1 MFFSGGFG
9 FAGAGK
15 IKPAAGETINL
26 VWNGTGTGWTATNG
40 SDQTIDIKWLNQ
52 NDKTSTEAGGDVN
65 ITGPDGTDDIIA
77 LCTMNG
83 SITLTLNAPLEISTL
98 FVFGS
103 NVCTIDLN
111 GYSLKINDTLF
122 LGSSWSND
130 GDNDIDKGI
139 INNDAGGQDGEGSKL
154 GNLSITTDSTGKI
167 SITNFNTTT
176 WGYSDDAL
184 VFKNESGTVNSLLTI
199 GENVTFEVET
209 WETGSTTTPGTGN
222 AVTTGA
228 TIPKIT
234 IPENSTTSIE
244 ISKITSDVG
253 HESLKDELVK
263 DLIDTG
269 AEIAVPY
276 LWTGK
281 GSDKSW
287 NTKENWTNNTTPSGN
302 VTAYICKIT
311 NQPEIVIPVDFSGG
325 KIEIYDDAKLT
336 IADGGSLSIDAN
348 NITFGTGSSIVVD
361 GTLNSTKGFT
371 VKSNFA
377 GSTGTF
383 SCSDSGKLIIDT
395 DFAGLK
401 KLENSNGTITINSG
415 KNVTCNSI
423 SAATLENNGNLTLK
437 DDSSIGNLSNNGTIT
452 IASDQK
458 ISVSGSNVTLGNISG
473 TIELIGSTDL
483 WYLNL
488 SNTSAGVDTIIVN
501 KEKDENDNDKNVKF
515 TKWQT
520 QTSKIKNVV
529 VKNGITTF
537 DTPIEIENFSTSEN
551 AGNITFSKN
560 TTIKNACEINSK
572 NTVSFGSDENSTTI
586 FGTEENPVNFTHTAG
601 QTNIKGSLT
610 ANDIKCENTTIT
622 GNVTAKKITLA
633 ENTIDGIITGTE
645 ITLGKTK
652 LKGNITGT
660 EVEIGDVELNG
671 SIIGNN
677 ITLAEINVVGNSELK
692 INEAATSGKITLKGN
707 VTSTDLKNLTLNGNV
722 DVDVLC
728 SSINLNQGTLE
739 SNWTF
744 TAQNDLE
751 INAVSTFEKF
761 VNADGN
767 LTINGD
773 STFNQTVEV
782 GKNLVITG
790 EVVFKDAVKSGENLK
805 ITGNATFESTEKS
818 VEVGNDLEIIG
829 NANFANTVTTG
840 NNLTIEGDEIIING
854 AAIAG
859 KSEPF
864 TEGSILLT
872 GTTKI
877 TVNSLSATKDI
888 TVNGT
893 TIKTAAL
900 IATENI
906 FINKGFE
913 VLEQTLKITG
923 DVVANNFE
931 AVAKTQTFDG
941 TISVTN
947 LKITGNA
954 TFENTEK
961 SVEIGNDL
969 RIVGNAIFANTV
981 ATGNNLTI
989 TGNAVFENTVTTGN
1003 NLTITGNSK
1012 FSQNVVVENVATLQ
1026 GNVEFWGTLSITQD
1040 TGYLL
1045 LNGSENQNVQLN
1057 ANDTYKKIV
1066 VEKTS
1071 GNVEI
1076 YNVATIEKF
1085 ENTTEG
1091 TTTFNAATTIT
1102 NYTNKEGNTILK
1114 DVSKITSYTNEI
1126 GKSTFEKDSEIAKLI
1141 NKDTLEFGAKITS
1154 TESVE
1159 NNGIITING
1168 EAEIQAL
1175 ENSGTVEVNGSSKIS
1190 TLKNISET
1198 SEVQFNQTGAVEILE
1213 NKGKVFV
1220 NENVSA
1226 KNVENEG
1233 KITIAEG
1240 KIFAIS
1246 GTLTDK
1252 NEIGG
1257 DGTIK
1262 INGTENQNVTL
1273 TTKENIGYKNIFVE
1287 KTSGNVEINNSATIE
1302 NFENVTEG
1310 TTSFYAA
1317 TIISNYTNTKGNSI
1331 FKEVAKISSYTNESG
1346 TTTFEKDVEIAKLI
1360 NKDNV
1365 KCDSKF
1371 TSSESIENN
1380 GILTIGGESNIN
1392 SLQNGGNATFEGK
1405 ATITSIEN
1413 TGTTTTNS
1421 ESEIQTLEN
1430 SGTVE
1435 INGSS
1440 KITTLK
1446 NTAENA
1452 EIKIN
1457 AGTTFELIENGGLVE
1472 INENSITKSLK
1483 NTKKIDIA
1491 EGKSLTI
1498 LENIEDSGELGG
1510 TGALRFTGNAEQV
1523 ITLKENAIYPHI
1535 VVDKDG
1541 GKITFTNAMTVGLFE
1556 TEKSLETVFENK
1568 MIFTDLKIQNGTK
1581 NLFKND
1587 VEITSLRVATAS
1599 ETKFDLNVKVGTFAD
1614 NADSG
1619 IYIFNKNANFA
1630 TETSINTTGTVSF
1643 GSDENSTTIFGT
1655 EDNPVNFM
1663 HTAGKTL
1670 ITGTLSANDVT
1681 LGETSING
1689 TVNANDI
1696 NCGNTTITG
1705 NVTAKKI
1712 TIAENT
1718 IDGTVT
1724 GTEITLGKTTLNGNI
1739 TGTEVEI
1746 GDVELNGSI
1755 IGNNITLAEILVVED
1770 SELKINETSTD
1781 GKITLNGNVLST
1793 DSKDLTLNGN
1803 VDVLCSSINLNQ
1815 GTLESKGTFTAQN
1828 DLEIN
1833 AVSIFEKN
1841 VDAKENFTINGA
1853 SKFIQT
1859 VEVGKNL
1866 IITGEVVFKDAVKSG
1881 ENLNITGNATFEST
1895 EKSVEVRNDLEIFG
1909 NANFANT
1916 VITGNNLTIEGD
1928 EIIING
1934 AAIAGKSEPFTEGS
1948 ILLTSTTKITA
1959 NSLFATENIFI
1970 NKDSEVLEQTLNITG
1985 DVSANNF
1992 ESVAKTQTFGGTI
2005 SVANDFISKG
2015 ECLNFAN
2022 VVSVQNDFILDGE
2035 TFIFADDILV
2045 GNDFTSEGTLFDFA
2059 KTVTVKNINLSG
2071 QKITF
2076 ADKVSVN
2083 RTAEIQNTGL
2093 LKIFDFVYGKS
2104 FVQKGIESEIGQVM
2118 ILGSFE
2124 QFEENGESE
2133 NPTASFGSNVY
2144 FYNSSQ
2150 KSLDITIGSDKST
2163 TTIAGNLIVAK
2174 SKDDNIAIKGTVNS
2188 NNFALYSGNVD
2199 LSGSLS
2205 TVNDIVVLGE
2215 KYSLKDNQTGIENL
2229 YSYTENRP
2237 EHWSKASYTF
2247 ETSLPDGTEIS
2258 QNYAGTVKVLP
2269 EKSITV
2275 GKNLY
2280 ANGTVFALS
2289 GALGS
2294 GKWKLNVP
2302 DTSVAAKAFCEVYNS
2317 EVSDCDASCSQ
2328 NEKQIKIAALQC
2340 TDNSGNQ
2347 NWAFDDETGTVKIT
2361 KAYSVSDN
2369 VIRVELNKPVRILKD
2384 RFTQKQM
2391 RFSKDPDENHYF
2403 ENVYLDE
2410 KCTEEAS
2417 EVVEQYYEENE
2428 SKNYFVYVKANSKWN
2443 TDATGTFVG
2452 EEKST
2457 DYDGVHHNTTIC
2469 LDFPRAI
2476 ATTTGAGENLLSYI
2490 ITDLW
2495 GKRLTNYSVRTTLGN
2510 QKTPFENVEDKTG
2523 PVLISVK
2530 TGQENHAEYDGTKGA
2545 ESQPSYDSHN
2555 FIEFVYSEF
2564 VNFGSEPAE
2573 NAAENPDG
2581 AEEVFLK
2588 ADDQG
2593 IKNAKNIQ
2601 VTQKFGALQNED
2613 ITQSG
2618 ELKFSGLAKIQ
2629 NGKIYTGSQKN
2640 QGKADKYVNAL
2651 YRFDKYSLRYSIAG
2665 YTHPTEFVQD
2675 AQGNNY
2681 KKWIG
2686 YIQEAELPSGT
2697 VSMICDGKNDLV
2709 FDMAGNSQTLV
2720 KNNLTVD
2727 STKSGVYGNWDISK
2741 PMFATLRMNETQP
2754 WKESNYIEAI
2764 GNNKGFGDT
2773 LDRVEFHLFDNTPN
2787 FDFSDEAVWITE
2799 RGWCRNIGSSNPA
2812 LILNDAYC
2820 ADIFGGSRAFDSNKE
2835 NRTAGGIRFS
2845 SLEDV
2850 SQAFMYTTK
2859 TDSDSIPSEKFD
2871 VSSDVVIGTNAR
2883 LFTGNSDVYREAK
2896 IIDGLY
2902 FSLLLNDKS
2911 LNVKTTFKISYDENL
2926 GYITDLAG
2934 NRLKSKNALTV
2945 DRTPPL
2951 IEAILSPIDNK
2962 NFYVIFTKKLNLSKI
2977 VLLDNARSEIQ
2988 LSESFLELLPQCFE
3002 LITIN
3007 DNGTFENAGI
3017 QIDPSVVAEQV
3028 TILEN
3033 ENYTAFKMAF
3043 TREVSLEDV
3052 KNVYLRVVNPKKY
3065 DYKMCDPIT
3074 NIKDS
3079 YVTIIQDDFGNY
3091 IDMFQTHA
3099 ISDVAINGINP
3110 LYGYNSSIQ
3119 EDKKP
3124 VSSTTQDD
3132 VSFVVRDWNENQQ
3145 NYGTLYHNEDI
3156 TIVCDVDNTSK
3167 AENNFAGKV
3176 NLYFNNDTDNKMT
3189 SEQFNK
3195 KIGGN
3200 LRIWFPNI
3208 MDNHF
3213 DFFTYKNNKNYGIIS
3228 SEQVDKDDISAGIKF
3243 DFSKSVV
3250 ENWKSGNQISY
3261 LFSYLNED
3269 NSQVNIYPSPKFNL
3283 LTGLYELNNSM
3294 KFPLFA
3300 IRMKDVNDITSL
3312 DLWSFKVKSVT
3323 NQRGGVTILNNVI
3336 NATYGEK
3343 AIVKINL
3350 PQDGNLDVMVM
3361 TLDGNIVTYL
3371 NHGATTSGE
3380 HYFTWN
3386 GTNNAGSKV
3395 ARGLYFVRVISSTID
3410 ETRKIMVVKD

>member
-1 MFFSGGFG
+1 MIFSGGFG

-15 IKPAAGETINL
+15 IKPETGESVNL
-26 VWNGTGTGWTATNG
+26 VWNGTGWSIEGSSTKLYWQDATDTEIT
-40 SDQTIDIKWLNQ
+40 SDIPSGDE
-52 NDKTSTEAGGDVN
+52 NDLL
-65 ITGPDGTDDIIA
+65 A

-111 GYSLKINDTLF
+111 GNTLKINDTLF
-122 LGSSWSND
+122 LGSSWNN
-130 GDNDIDKGI
+130 GVDIDNGLI
-139 INNDAGGQDGEGSKL
+139 ANEEGNGSEGSKL
-154 GNLSITTDSTGKI
+154 GNLNIVGSSGEI

-176 WGYSDDAL
+176 WGYSDDNHD
-184 VFKNESGTVNSLLTI
+184 VFWNNESGTVNSLLTI
-199 GENVTFEVET
+199 GENVTSFKVST
-209 WETGSTTTPGTGN
+209 WETGRTTTPGTGN

-234 IPENSTTSIE
+234 IPENSTTRIE
-244 ISKITSDVG
+244 ISEITSDVG

-281 GSDKSW
+281 GSDNSW

-311 NQPEIVIPVDFSGG
+311 NQPEILIPVDFSGG

-336 IADGGSLSIDAN
+336 IAEGGSLSIDAN
-348 NITFGTGSSIVVD
+348 NITFGTDSSIVVD
-361 GTLNSTKGFT
+361 GILNSTKGFT
-371 VKSNFA
+371 VNSNFA
-377 GSTGTF
+377 GATGTF
-383 SCSDSGKLIIDT
+383 SCSDSSNPLIVDT

-415 KNVTCNSI
+415 KNVSCGSI
-423 SAATLENNGNLTLK
+423 NAGTLNNYGTLTLTEN
-437 DDSSIGNLSNNGTIT
+437 SSIGNLSNNGTIT
-452 IASDQK
+452 IASDKK

-501 KEKDENDNDKNVKF
+501 KDDGKIVKF
-515 TKWQT
+515 GNW

-529 VKNGITTF
+529 VEKGITTF
-537 DTPIEIENFSTSEN
+537 DTPIEIEKFSTSEN

-572 NTVSFGSDENSTTI
+572 NTVSFGSDENSTTT
-586 FGTEENPVNFTHTAG
+586 FGTEENPVNFTHTTG

-660 EVEIGDVELNG
+660 DVEIGELSLNG
-671 SIIGNN
+671 IITAND
-677 ITLAEINVVGNSELK
+677 ITLEATELIGDSELK
-692 INEAATSGKITLKGN
+692 INETSTDGKITLNGN
-707 VTSTDLKNLTLNGNV
+707 ILSTDLKNLTLDGNV
-722 DVDVLC
+722 IASDQC

-739 SNWTF
+739 SKGTF
-744 TAQNDLE
+744 IAQKDLE
-751 INAVSTFEKF
+751 INAVSTFGKNVDAEE
-761 VNADGN
+761 N
-767 LTINGD
+767 LTINGA
-773 STFNQTVEV
+773 SKFIQTVEV

-790 EVVFKDAVKSGENLK
+790 ESVFKDAVKSGENLK

-818 VEVGNDLEIIG
+818 VEVGTDLEII
-829 NANFANTVTTG
+829 
-840 NNLTIEGDEIIING
+840 
-854 AAIAG
+854 
-859 KSEPF
+859 
-864 TEGSILLT
+864 
-872 GTTKI
+872 
-877 TVNSLSATKDI
+877 
-888 TVNGT
+888 
-893 TIKTAAL
+893 
-900 IATENI
+900 
-906 FINKGFE
+906 
-913 VLEQTLKITG
+913 
-923 DVVANNFE
+923 
-931 AVAKTQTFDG
+931 
-941 TISVTN
+941 
-947 LKITGNA
+947 
-954 TFENTEK
+954 
-961 SVEIGNDL
+961 
-969 RIVGNAIFANTV
+969 
-981 ATGNNLTI
+981 
-989 TGNAVFENTVTTGN
+989 
-1003 NLTITGNSK
+1003 
-1012 FSQNVVVENVATLQ
+1012 
-1026 GNVEFWGTLSITQD
+1026 
-1040 TGYLL
+1040 
-1045 LNGSENQNVQLN
+1045 
-1057 ANDTYKKIV
+1057 
-1066 VEKTS
+1066 
-1071 GNVEI
+1071 
-1076 YNVATIEKF
+1076 
-1085 ENTTEG
+1085 
-1091 TTTFNAATTIT
+1091 
-1102 NYTNKEGNTILK
+1102 
-1114 DVSKITSYTNEI
+1114 
-1126 GKSTFEKDSEIAKLI
+1126 
-1141 NKDTLEFGAKITS
+1141 
-1154 TESVE
+1154 
-1159 NNGIITING
+1159 
-1168 EAEIQAL
+1168 
-1175 ENSGTVEVNGSSKIS
+1175 
-1190 TLKNISET
+1190 
-1198 SEVQFNQTGAVEILE
+1198 
-1213 NKGKVFV
+1213 
-1220 NENVSA
+1220 
-1226 KNVENEG
+1226 
-1233 KITIAEG
+1233 
-1240 KIFAIS
+1240 
-1246 GTLTDK
+1246 
-1252 NEIGG
+1252 
-1257 DGTIK
+1257 
-1262 INGTENQNVTL
+1262 
-1273 TTKENIGYKNIFVE
+1273 
-1287 KTSGNVEINNSATIE
+1287 
-1302 NFENVTEG
+1302 
-1310 TTSFYAA
+1310 
-1317 TIISNYTNTKGNSI
+1317 
-1331 FKEVAKISSYTNESG
+1331 
-1346 TTTFEKDVEIAKLI
+1346 
-1360 NKDNV
+1360 
-1365 KCDSKF
+1365 
-1371 TSSESIENN
+1371 
-1380 GILTIGGESNIN
+1380 
-1392 SLQNGGNATFEGK
+1392 
-1405 ATITSIEN
+1405 
-1413 TGTTTTNS
+1413 
-1421 ESEIQTLEN
+1421 
-1430 SGTVE
+1430 
-1435 INGSS
+1435 
-1440 KITTLK
+1440 
-1446 NTAENA
+1446 
-1452 EIKIN
+1452 
-1457 AGTTFELIENGGLVE
+1457 
-1472 INENSITKSLK
+1472 
-1483 NTKKIDIA
+1483 
-1491 EGKSLTI
+1491 
-1498 LENIEDSGELGG
+1498 
-1510 TGALRFTGNAEQV
+1510 
-1523 ITLKENAIYPHI
+1523 
-1535 VVDKDG
+1535 
-1541 GKITFTNAMTVGLFE
+1541 
-1556 TEKSLETVFENK
+1556 
-1568 MIFTDLKIQNGTK
+1568 
-1581 NLFKND
+1581 
-1587 VEITSLRVATAS
+1587 
-1599 ETKFDLNVKVGTFAD
+1599 
-1614 NADSG
+1614 
-1619 IYIFNKNANFA
+1619 
-1630 TETSINTTGTVSF
+1630 
-1643 GSDENSTTIFGT
+1643 
-1655 EDNPVNFM
+1655 
-1663 HTAGKTL
+1663 
-1670 ITGTLSANDVT
+1670 
-1681 LGETSING
+1681 
-1689 TVNANDI
+1689 
-1696 NCGNTTITG
+1696 
-1705 NVTAKKI
+1705 
-1712 TIAENT
+1712 
-1718 IDGTVT
+1718 
-1724 GTEITLGKTTLNGNI
+1724 
-1739 TGTEVEI
+1739 
-1746 GDVELNGSI
+1746 
-1755 IGNNITLAEILVVED
+1755 
-1770 SELKINETSTD
+1770 
-1781 GKITLNGNVLST
+1781 
-1793 DSKDLTLNGN
+1793 
-1803 VDVLCSSINLNQ
+1803 
-1815 GTLESKGTFTAQN
+1815 
-1828 DLEIN
+1828 
-1833 AVSIFEKN
+1833 
-1841 VDAKENFTINGA
+1841 
-1853 SKFIQT
+1853 
-1859 VEVGKNL
+1859 
-1866 IITGEVVFKDAVKSG
+1866 
-1881 ENLNITGNATFEST
+1881 
-1895 EKSVEVRNDLEIFG
+1895 G

-1948 ILLTSTTKITA
+1948 ILLTGTTKINV
-1959 NSLFATENIFI
+1959 NSLSATKDITVNGTTIKTAALIATENIFI

-1992 ESVAKTQTFGGTI
+1992 ESVAKTQTFG
-2005 SVANDFISKG
+2005 
-2015 ECLNFAN
+2015 
-2022 VVSVQNDFILDGE
+2022 
-2035 TFIFADDILV
+2035 
-2045 GNDFTSEGTLFDFA
+2045 
-2059 KTVTVKNINLSG
+2059 
-2071 QKITF
+2071 
-2076 ADKVSVN
+2076 DKVSVKQD
-2083 RTAEIQNTGL
+2083 AKIQNTGL
-2093 LKIFDFVYGKS
+2093 LKISDFVYGKS
-2104 FVQKGIESEIGQVM
+2104 FVQKGIGQVM

-2150 KSLDITIGSDKST
+2150 NSLDITIGSDKST

-2174 SKDDNIAIKGTVNS
+2174 LKDDNIAIKGAVNS
-2188 NNFALYSGNVD
+2188 NNFALYSGNVE
-2199 LSGSLS
+2199 LSGNLS
-2205 TVNDIVVLGE
+2205 TENDIVILGE
-2215 KYSLKDNQTGIENL
+2215 KYSLKDEQTGIENL

-2237 EHWSKASYTF
+2237 KHWSQASYAF

-2289 GALGS
+2289 GVQGS

-2340 TDNSGNQ
+2340 TDNSGNI

-2369 VIRVELNKPVRILKD
+2369 VIRVEFNKPVRILKD

-2391 RFSKDPDENHYF
+2391 RFSNGPDENHYF

-2410 KCTEEAS
+2410 KCTTEAS
-2417 EVVEQYYEENE
+2417 EVVNQYYEENE

-2457 DYDGVHHNTTIC
+2457 DYDGVHHHPTIC

-2476 ATTTGAGENLLSYI
+2476 VATSQSGENFFSYI

-2510 QKTPFENVEDKTG
+2510 QKTPFENVEDKIG

-2530 TGQENHAEYDGTKGA
+2530 TGQENHTEYDGTKGA

-2573 NAAENPDG
+2573 NAVENHDS

-2618 ELKFSGLAKIQ
+2618 ELKFAGLAKIQ

-2665 YTHPTEFVQD
+2665 YTHPTEFIQD

-2686 YIQEAELPSGT
+2686 YIQEAELPYGT

-2741 PMFATLRMNETQP
+2741 PMFAPFRLNEKLP
-2754 WKESNYIEAI
+2754 WQESECIEAI
-2764 GNNKGFGDT
+2764 GNNYGFGVT
-2773 LDRVEFHLFDNTPN
+2773 LDRVEFHLLDNTPS
-2787 FDFSDEAVWITE
+2787 FDNSDEAVWITE
-2799 RGWCRNIGSSNPA
+2799 RGWCKNDSSQT
-2812 LILNDAYC
+2812 LILEEAYC

-2845 SLEDV
+2845 SLENGV
-2850 SQAFMYTTK
+2850 KAFLYTT
-2859 TDSDSIPSEKFD
+2859 DIESSPFEKFD
-2871 VSSDVVIGTNAR
+2871 ISKNVIVGTNAR
-2883 LFTGNSDVYREAK
+2883 LFTGNATTFRDSK
-2896 IIDGLY
+2896 QIDGLY
-2902 FSLLLNDKS
+2902 FSLPLVDENLE
-2911 LNVKTTFKISYDENL
+2911 VKTTFKLFYDDKI

-2934 NRLKSKNALTV
+2934 NRLKSKTALSV
-2945 DRTPPL
+2945 DRVSPS
-2951 IEAILSPIDNK
+2951 IETILSPIDNK
-2962 NFYVIFTKKLNLSKI
+2962 TFYIIFSKKINQAEIS
-2977 VLLDNARSEIQ
+2977 LLDNDNNKIE

-3079 YVTIIQDDFGNY
+3079 YVTLIQDDLGNY

-3119 EDKKP
+3119 GEKKP
-3124 VSSTTQDD
+3124 ISSTTQDD

-3167 AENNFAGKV
+3167 AENNFAGNV
-3176 NLYFNNDTDNKMT
+3176 NLYFNNDTENKMT

-3250 ENWKSGNQISY
+3250 ENWKSENQISY

-3269 NSQVNIYPSPKFNL
+3269 NSQVNIYPAPKFNL

>member
-1 MFFSGGFG
+1 MIFSGGFG

-15 IKPAAGETINL
+15 IKPETGESVNL
-26 VWNGTGTGWTATNG
+26 VWNGTNWTLDGNLDMP
-40 SDQTIDIKWLNQ
+40 SWLNQ
-52 NDKTSTEAGGDVN
+52 NGENV
-65 ITGPDGTDDIIA
+65 TGPDGTDDFIA

-130 GDNDIDKGI
+130 GDIDNGLI
-139 INNDAGGQDGEGSKL
+139 ANEAGNGGEGSKL
-154 GNLSITTDSTGKI
+154 GNLNISGSGTI

-176 WGYSDDAL
+176 WGYSDDAP

-199 GENVTFEVET
+199 GENVTSFEVST
-209 WETGSTTTPGTGN
+209 WETGSTTTGN
-222 AVTTGA
+222 AETTGA

-234 IPENSTTSIE
+234 ISENSTTSIE
-244 ISKITSDVG
+244 ISEITSDVG

-281 GSDKSW
+281 GSDNSW

-311 NQPEIVIPVDFSGG
+311 NQPEILIPVDFSGG

-336 IADGGSLSIDAN
+336 IAEGGSLSIDAN
-348 NITFGTGSSIVVD
+348 NITFGTDSSIVVN
-361 GTLNSTKGFT
+361 GTLNLKLTEDFT
-371 VKSNFA
+371 VGSNFA
-377 GSTGTF
+377 KESKGSI
-383 SCSDSGKLIIDT
+383 SCTDSFNLIVDT
-395 DFAGLK
+395 DFEGP
-401 KLENSNGTITINSG
+401 INFDCT
-415 KNVTCNSI
+415 KNV
-423 SAATLENNGNLTLK
+423 TLENNK
-437 DDSSIGNLSNNGTIT
+437 
-452 IASDQK
+452 
-458 ISVSGSNVTLGNISG
+458 
-473 TIELIGSTDL
+473 
-483 WYLNL
+483 
-488 SNTSAGVDTIIVN
+488 
-501 KEKDENDNDKNVKF
+501 
-515 TKWQT
+515 
-520 QTSKIKNVV
+520 
-529 VKNGITTF
+529 
-537 DTPIEIENFSTSEN
+537 
-551 AGNITFSKN
+551 
-560 TTIKNACEINSK
+560 
-572 NTVSFGSDENSTTI
+572 TVSFGTIKANTFTNKGTTTVNSNLSVGTVTNNGTLTINEDSEIKNFSNNGSAIVDDSKTLKITKKFNNGGTFTGKLNLSGSELEQDIQLAVAGKNSVYETIEIDSSDKYI
-586 FGTEENPVNFTHTAG
+586 NFTGNPKIKKLKVVSAKSVSFYYNPGCLISEIEDNDSAIDYNFVYLSFQDFDNVSSDDITFNTKGTIYLRGIKSSKNIIVNNGTLQINETFEG
-601 QTNIKGSLT
+601 QDVISKTQTSINGT
-610 ANDIKCENTTIT
+610 VNANDINCGKTTIT
-622 GNVTAKKITLA
+622 GNVTANNITLA
-633 ENTIDGIITGTE
+633 ENTIDGTITGTE
-645 ITLGKTK
+645 ITLGKTT

-660 EVEIGDVELNG
+660 EVEIGELSLNG
-671 SIIGNN
+671 IITAND
-677 ITLAEINVVGNSELK
+677 ITLEATELIGDSELK
-692 INEAATSGKITLKGN
+692 INEAATSGKITLNGN
-707 VTSTDLKNLTLNGNV
+707 VLSTDSKDLTLNGN
-722 DVDVLC
+722 VDVLC
-728 SSINLNQGTLE
+728 SSINLDRGTLE
-739 SNWTF
+739 TKGTF
-744 TAQNDLE
+744 IAQNDLE
-751 INAVSTFEKF
+751 IDAVSTFEKN
-761 VNADGN
+761 VDAEEN
-767 LTINGD
+767 LTINGA

-782 GKNLVITG
+782 GKNLVIIG
-790 EVVFKDAVKSGENLK
+790 ESVFRDAVKSGENLK

-818 VEVGNDLEIIG
+818 VEVGNDL
-829 NANFANTVTTG
+829 
-840 NNLTIEGDEIIING
+840 
-854 AAIAG
+854 
-859 KSEPF
+859 
-864 TEGSILLT
+864 
-872 GTTKI
+872 
-877 TVNSLSATKDI
+877 
-888 TVNGT
+888 
-893 TIKTAAL
+893 
-900 IATENI
+900 
-906 FINKGFE
+906 
-913 VLEQTLKITG
+913 
-923 DVVANNFE
+923 
-931 AVAKTQTFDG
+931 
-941 TISVTN
+941 
-947 LKITGNA
+947 
-954 TFENTEK
+954 
-961 SVEIGNDL
+961 

-981 ATGNNLTI
+981 
-989 TGNAVFENTVTTGN
+989 TTGN
-1003 NLTITGNSK
+1003 NFTITGDSK
-1012 FSQNVVVENVATLQ
+1012 FSQNVVVENIATLQ

-1045 LNGSENQNVQLN
+1045 INGSENQNVQLN

-1168 EAEIQAL
+1168 ESEIQAL

-1198 SEVQFNQTGAVEILE
+1198 SEVQFNQTGNVESFE

-1273 TTKENIGYKNIFVE
+1273 TTKENIGYKKIVVE
-1287 KTSGNVEINNSATIE
+1287 KASGNVEINNSATIE

-1310 TTSFYAA
+1310 TTSFKAA
-1317 TIISNYTNTKGNSI
+1317 VIITNYTNTKGNSI

-1346 TTTFEKDVEIAKLI
+1346 TTTFEKVVEIAKLN

-1371 TSSESIENN
+1371 TSSESIEND
-1380 GILTIGGESNIN
+1380 GSLTIGGESNIN

-1413 TGTTTTNS
+1413 TGTITTNS

-1446 NTAENA
+1446 NKAENA
-1452 EIKIN
+1452 EVKIN
-1457 AGTTFELIENGGLVE
+1457 AGTTFELIENAGLVE

-1483 NTKKIDIA
+1483 NTKKIVIA

-1510 TGALRFTGNAEQV
+1510 TGALRFTGIAEQV

-1556 TEKSLETVFENK
+1556 TEKSPETVFENK

-1599 ETKFDLNVKVGTFAD
+1599 ETKFDSNVRVGTFTD
-1614 NADSG
+1614 KTDSG
-1619 IYIFNKNANFA
+1619 TYIFTKNASFV

-1696 NCGNTTITG
+1696 NCGNTTIAG

-1712 TIAENT
+1712 TIAENS
-1718 IDGTVT
+1718 IYGTVT
-1724 GTEITLGKTTLNGNI
+1724 GTEITLGKTKLKGNI
-1739 TGTEVEI
+1739 TGTDVEI

-1755 IGNNITLAEILVVED
+1755 IGNNITLAEINVVEN
-1770 SELKINETSTD
+1770 SELKINEATSD

-1803 VDVLCSSINLNQ
+1803 VEALCSSINLNQ
-1815 GTLESKGTFTAQN
+1815 GTLESKGTFIAQN
-1828 DLEIN
+1828 DLEID
-1833 AVSIFEKN
+1833 AVLTFEKFVN
-1841 VDAKENFTINGA
+1841 AEENLTINGT

-1881 ENLNITGNATFEST
+1881 ENLKITGNATFEST
-1895 EKSVEVRNDLEIFG
+1895 EKSVEVGNDLEIIG

-1916 VITGNNLTIEGD
+1916 VITGNNLTIKGD
-1928 EIIING
+1928 EIIIDG
-1934 AAIAGKSEPFTEGS
+1934 VASAGKSEPFTEGS

-1959 NSLFATENIFI
+1959 SSLFATKNIFI

-2015 ECLNFAN
+2015 ESLNFAN

-2035 TFIFADDILV
+2035 TFVFADDILV
-2045 GNDFTSEGTLFDFA
+2045 GNDFTSEGTLFDFE
-2059 KTVTVKNINLSG
+2059 KSVTVKNMNLSG

-2083 RTAEIQNTGL
+2083 QTAKIQNTGL
-2093 LKIFDFVYGKS
+2093 LKISDFVYGKS

-2150 KSLDITIGSDKST
+2150 KSLDITIGSDKSS
-2163 TTIAGNLIVAK
+2163 ILIDGNLIIAK
-2174 SKDDNIAIKGTVNS
+2174 SKENDVAIKGFVKS
-2188 NNFALYSGNVD
+2188 NNFALYSGNVE
-2199 LSGSLS
+2199 LSGNLS
-2205 TVNDIVVLGE
+2205 TENDIVILGE
-2215 KYSLKDNQTGIENL
+2215 KYSLKDEQTGIENL

-2237 EHWSKASYTF
+2237 EHWSQASYTF

-2289 GALGS
+2289 GVQGS
-2294 GKWKLNVP
+2294 RKWKLNVP
-2302 DTSVAAKAFCEVYNS
+2302 DTSVAANAFCEVYNS

-2340 TDNSGNQ
+2340 TDNSGNI

-2369 VIRVELNKPVRILKD
+2369 VIRVEFNKPVRILKD

-2391 RFSKDPDENHYF
+2391 RFSNGPDENHYF

-2410 KCTEEAS
+2410 KCTTEAS
-2417 EVVEQYYEENE
+2417 EVVDQYYEENE

-2476 ATTTGAGENLLSYI
+2476 VATSQSGENFFSYI

-2495 GKRLTNYSVRTTLGN
+2495 GKRLTNYSVRTTSGN

-2564 VNFGSEPAE
+2564 VNFGLEPAE
-2573 NAAENPDG
+2573 NEAENHDG
-2581 AEEVFLK
+2581 AEDVFLK

-2618 ELKFSGLAKIQ
+2618 ELKFAGLAKIQ

-2665 YTHPTEFVQD
+2665 YTHPTEFIQD

-2697 VSMICDGKNDLV
+2697 VSMICDEKNDLV

-2799 RGWCRNIGSSNPA
+2799 RGWCRNIGSSTPA

-2977 VLLDNARSEIQ
+2977 VLLDNARNEIQ

-3007 DNGTFENAGI
+3007 DNGTFENADI

-3119 EDKKP
+3119 GEKKP
-3124 VSSTTQDD
+3124 ISSTTQDD

-3269 NSQVNIYPSPKFNL
+3269 NSQVNIYPAPKFNL

-3371 NHGATTSGE
+3371 NHGATTAGE

-3395 ARGLYFVRVISSTID
+3395 ARGLYFVRAISSTID